1 MIFDRIDIFVVCIVV
16 CLCLCIAEGF
26 IGSRDAFADF
36 VIVTLLISEV
46 CYTNRCKE
54 KLEKELTKAQ
64 AELWFEKELN
74 IRKEAFITKYSLV
87 IDLWRAKWKY
97 ENAKVSFIK
106 REITSKEFIAAM
118 GDTEKKIH
126 DISNKIAIADFELKK
141 LYERKQ

>member
-1 MIFDRIDIFVVCIVV
+1 MGFWKWFAQCFVMT
-16 CLCLCIAEGF
+16 F
-26 IGSRDAFADF
+26 
-36 VIVTLLISEV
+36 LITEV
-46 CYTNRCKE
+46 CYTLRCNE
-54 KLEKELTKAQ
+54 KLKKELTKAQ

-118 GDTEKKIH
+118 SDTEEKIH